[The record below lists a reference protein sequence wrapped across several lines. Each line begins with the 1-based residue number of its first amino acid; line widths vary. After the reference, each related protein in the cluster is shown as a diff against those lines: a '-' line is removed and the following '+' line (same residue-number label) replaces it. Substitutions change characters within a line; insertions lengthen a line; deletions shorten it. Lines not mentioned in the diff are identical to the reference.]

1 MFLSGVFAG
10 GGIDR
15 SLFIHRGRR
24 LPPRAPRVAIDN
36 VDATDRAASSF
47 CVLAIHSRPIPS
59 LTRPPVPP
67 PRVHQI
73 RRSSYHNVVRVQDV
87 CELMDVRYIQT
98 YVINSARVVFLSERP
113 HPRGKK
119 DGAKDDAS
127 ASASSSRRS
136 KVKDVDKKYS
146 TCAHCARTLQTPTAD
161 YCSISCKVAAGA
173 DMNPSEEAAKE
184 AAAES
189 EAAGVGT
196 SGKGAKRDREGEPS
210 TNAKGDAKPR
220 AKKEKKETAHSSK
233 KETAAAKTKA
243 KGELRTPSA
252 TVKKERGDV
261 PVANGV
267 KVPAAV
273 KTNAKKEPRPL
284 NSLAAN
290 GPVTPADRGD
300 VKRLA
305 HMPGSSSGKKSS
317 KPGSESDMLD
327 GLAAVPFALV
337 SNSRRKSRPKKSPH
351 A

>member
-1 MFLSGVFAG
+1 M
-10 GGIDR
+10 
-15 SLFIHRGRR
+15 
-24 LPPRAPRVAIDN
+24 
-36 VDATDRAASSF
+36 
-47 CVLAIHSRPIPS
+47 
-59 LTRPPVPP
+59 
-67 PRVHQI
+67 
-73 RRSSYHNVVRVQDV
+73 VRVQDV

-146 TCAHCARTLQTPTAD
+146 ACAHCSRTLQTPTAA

-173 DMNPSEEAAKE
+173 DMTPSEEAAKE

-220 AKKEKKETAHSSK
+220 VKKEKKETA
-233 KETAAAKTKA
+233 TAKTKP
-243 KGELRTPSA
+243 KGEPRTPST
-252 TVKKERGDV
+252 TVKKERRDDARPT

-267 KVPAAV
+267 KVPATI

-300 VKRLA
+300 VKRPA
-305 HMPGSSSGKKSS
+305 VPGSSSGKKSRL
-317 KPGSESDMLD
+317 GSESDLLD